1 MTQQASKDATTATT
15 VAKPPYMQNRELS
28 WLDFNKRVLDQGA
41 DPTVPLL
48 ERLNFISIFWS
59 NLQEFFMV
67 RVGSLGDLALL
78 KKSIIDPKSGMTPA
92 EQLDAIYE
100 RCHELYPYYE
110 ETYQH
115 LNDLLARE
123 GIRQVRK
130 DRLTDEQLVFLDD
143 YMADNVLP
151 FLSPQIVN
159 ARHPFPHLENGGLYI
174 IVRLDE
180 QAPPKVKKTK
190 EEKARAKAEKA
201 ERVEKGERKQSKNL
215 GAEGVTLG
223 IIPLPRQT
231 DRVIALP
238 GEGLSFM
245 LVEHAIEMW
254 VPEIFSMYTV
264 KHTNIVCVTRN
275 ADLDATEGAEEQGE
289 DYREHMKRIL
299 KKRSRLAP
307 VRLESERPL
316 SRTVKQLLLDK
327 LGLSEHQLFVTSVPL
342 NMGYTWGLGSRLAPE
357 RRAEL
362 TQKPFAPQWPA
373 CLDRNRSII
382 EQVSEREVLLS
393 YPYQS
398 MDAFVRL
405 LHEAAND
412 PAVISI
418 KITLYRLASQSHLA
432 EALIAAAENGKEVTA
447 LFELRARFDE
457 SNNIEWSQRFEAA
470 GCHVIYGFRNF
481 KVHSKICTITRQ
493 TEDGLQHITQLGT
506 GNYNEKTAKL
516 YTDFSFIT
524 TDARIGADA
533 ADFFRNMALENTS
546 DNYDTLWVAPLMIKQ
561 NILRGIDEQIALAKA
576 GKPSGLFF
584 KTNSITDKEV
594 IDKLVE
600 ASQAG
605 VETHLFVRG
614 ISCILPGVPGYTDH
628 VREVSIVGQLLEH
641 SRIYGFGPR
650 ESCTIYLSSAD
661 LMTRNMDKRIEIA
674 WPVLNDTLREQ
685 VLGYLDI
692 SWSDTAKLRE
702 LLPDG
707 SYTPLSFFAERD
719 CEGNVELFDSQKYLI
734 AEAQR
739 MRLAAAELA
748 ARREANAGEE
758 HRVVFPLGPVTAS
771 APKAPVVTE
780 EEAEFVA
787 RESVAP
793 EAPVAVAAAPVAED
807 AAVAAV
813 GAAAVGAVG
822 TVAAVAVGKTP
833 TAEASEVA
841 EPVAAVAPEVAGA
854 VAGVSAAETLA
865 VAAGASA
872 ASVLAALHPA
882 PAASVA
888 GKTSAPADARAD
900 APVEKVGKHAAPPRV
915 EKVAPQPEIEPE
927 PSSVEP
933 APASEPVAVAAPGA
947 APEASS
953 EASASAGPAVVP
965 EAAVEPAAVA
975 DPALASEAPEPA
987 APLDPLPDSAA
998 VAAVAAAGAPVTPEF
1013 EAILRSVLAAD
1024 PSLAGTSQPEASP
1037 SPAAGDAA
1045 VPAALDTPEPQ
1056 PAVTAA
1062 ASAPSQPASAPQ
1074 PVATAPAPDT
1084 PQAASAPQA
1093 AQPRAAASP
1102 AKAEPDPFVPA
1113 AEVVDPT
1120 SPSAATGR
1128 EPLPTELVGAEIVPA
1143 TPKKLGIF
1151 GRLLKLLFG

>member
-1 MTQQASKDATTATT
+1 MNQQASKDANETTTT
-15 VAKPPYMQNRELS
+15 SKPPYMQNRELS

-67 RVGSLGDLALL
+67 RVGSLTDLVLL
-78 KKSIIDPKSGMTPA
+78 KKSIVDPKSGMTPA
-92 EQLDAIYE
+92 EQLDAVYA

-110 ETYQH
+110 ETFEN
-115 LNDLLARE
+115 LRGLLAQE
-123 GIRQVRK
+123 NICQLRK
-130 DRLTDEQLVFLDD
+130 DDLTDEQLVALDD

-174 IVRLDE
+174 VVRLDE
-180 QAPPKVKKTK
+180 QAAPKQKKTK

-201 ERVEKGERKQSKNL
+201 ERAEKGEGKQSKNL

-231 DRVIALP
+231 NRVIQLP
-238 GEGLSFM
+238 GEGLSYM
-245 LVEHAIEMW
+245 LVEHAIEMF

-316 SRTVKQLLLDK
+316 SRTVKKLLLDK
-327 LGLSEHQLFVTSVPL
+327 LGLAEHQIFVTKVPL
-342 NMGYTWGLGSRLAPE
+342 NMGYTWGLGARLTPE
-357 RRAEL
+357 RRAAL

-457 SNNIEWSQRFEAA
+457 SNNIEWSQRFEQA

-546 DNYDTLWVAPLMIKQ
+546 DDYSILWVAPLMIKQ
-561 NILRGIDEQIALAKA
+561 NIMRKIDEQIALAKA
-576 GKPSGLFF
+576 GKPCGLFF

-614 ISCILPGVPGYTDH
+614 ISCLLPGVAGYTDH
-628 VREVSIVGQLLEH
+628 VHEVSIVGQLLEH

-650 ESCTIYLSSAD
+650 EGCEIYLSSAD

-674 WPVLNDTLREQ
+674 WPILNPVLREQ

-707 SYTPLSFFAERD
+707 SYTPLGFFAQADEA
-719 CEGNVELFDSQKYLI
+719 GNVELFDSQKYLI

-748 ARREANAGEE
+748 ARHEAERAEDR
-758 HRVVFPLGPVTAS
+758 RVVFPLGRVETSTPDM
-771 APKAPVVTE
+771 PEVVTE
-780 EEAEFVA
+780 EESEFVVREDAIPAEVPVAEPAAASMADIAEGRATDVVDEALAALRGVAGTSRSEDDSEAAQDLAAGKSVPASKTEDAEAVKPAAEA
-787 RESVAP
+787 RLAP
-793 EAPVAVAAAPVAED
+793 EAPSEPSVEATPAPEAPASAAATMAVAAGATAASVLQSAAVPAASPSAPEAKRAVAAAP
-807 AAVAAV
+807 AATEKAPKHAA
-813 GAAAVGAVG
+813 
-822 TVAAVAVGKTP
+822 P
-833 TAEASEVA
+833 
-841 EPVAAVAPEVAGA
+841 APS
-854 VAGVSAAETLA
+854 SA
-865 VAAGASA
+865 
-872 ASVLAALHPA
+872 PA
-882 PAASVA
+882 PAAPAPAPS
-888 GKTSAPADARAD
+888 SAPAPAATT
-900 APVEKVGKHAAPPRV
+900 PAAP
-915 EKVAPQPEIEPE
+915 AP
-927 PSSVEP
+927 STP
-933 APASEPVAVAAPGA
+933 APAST
-947 APEASS
+947 
-953 EASASAGPAVVP
+953 PATP
-965 EAAVEPAAVA
+965 ATPAAT
-975 DPALASEAPEPA
+975 L
-987 APLDPLPDSAA
+987 
-998 VAAVAAAGAPVTPEF
+998 
-1013 EAILRSVLAAD
+1013 
-1024 PSLAGTSQPEASP
+1024 
-1037 SPAAGDAA
+1037 
-1045 VPAALDTPEPQ
+1045 
-1056 PAVTAA
+1056 
-1062 ASAPSQPASAPQ
+1062 
-1074 PVATAPAPDT
+1074 
-1084 PQAASAPQA
+1084 
-1093 AQPRAAASP
+1093 
-1102 AKAEPDPFVPA
+1102 EPDPFAPA
-1113 AEVVDPT
+1113 AEIVDPA
-1120 SPSAATGR
+1120 SPSAATVR
-1128 EPLPTELVGAEIVPA
+1128 ETLPTECVTTEIVTA
-1143 TPKKLGIF
+1143 PKKLGFF

>member
-1 MTQQASKDATTATT
+1 MNQQASKDANETTTT
-15 VAKPPYMQNRELS
+15 SKPPYMQNRELS

-67 RVGSLGDLALL
+67 RVGSLTDLALL
-78 KKSIIDPKSGMTPA
+78 KKSIVDPKSGMTPA
-92 EQLDAIYE
+92 EQLDAVYA

-110 ETYQH
+110 ETFEN
-115 LNDLLARE
+115 LRGLLAQE
-123 GIRQVRK
+123 NICQLRK
-130 DRLTDEQLVFLDD
+130 DDLTDEQLVALDD

-174 IVRLDE
+174 VVRLDE
-180 QAPPKVKKTK
+180 QAAPKQKKTK

-201 ERVEKGERKQSKNL
+201 ERAEKGEGKQSKNL

-231 DRVIALP
+231 NRVIQLP
-238 GEGLSFM
+238 GEGLSYM

-264 KHTNIVCVTRN
+264 KHTNIICVTRN

-316 SRTVKQLLLDK
+316 SRTVKKLLLDK
-327 LGLSEHQLFVTSVPL
+327 LGLAEHQIFVTKVPL
-342 NMGYTWGLGSRLAPE
+342 NMGYTWGLAARLAPE
-357 RRAEL
+357 RRAAL
-362 TQKPFAPQWPA
+362 TQTPFTPQWPA

-457 SNNIEWSQRFEAA
+457 SNNIEWSQRFEQA

-546 DNYDTLWVAPLMIKQ
+546 DDYSILWVAPLMIKQ
-561 NILRGIDEQIALAKA
+561 NIMRKIDEQIALAKA
-576 GKPSGLFF
+576 GKPCGLFF

-614 ISCILPGVPGYTDH
+614 ISCLLPGVAGYTDH
-628 VREVSIVGQLLEH
+628 VHEVSIVGQLLEH

-650 ESCTIYLSSAD
+650 EGCEIYLSSAD

-674 WPVLNDTLREQ
+674 WPILNPVLREQ

-707 SYTPLSFFAERD
+707 SYTPLGFFAQADEA
-719 CEGNVELFDSQKYLI
+719 GNVELFDSQKYLI

-748 ARREANAGEE
+748 ARHEAERAEDR
-758 HRVVFPLGPVTAS
+758 RVVFPLGRVETSTPDM
-771 APKAPVVTE
+771 PEVVTE
-780 EEAEFVA
+780 EESEFVVREDAIPAEVPVAEPAAASMADIAEGRATDVVDEALAALRGVAGTSRSAGDSEAAQDLAAGKSAPASKTEDAEAVKPAAKA
-787 RESVAP
+787 RLAP
-793 EAPVAVAAAPVAED
+793 EAPSEPSVEATPAPEAPASAAAVMAVAAGATAASVLQSAAVSAVSLSAPEAKRAVAAAP
-807 AAVAAV
+807 AATEKAPKHAA
-813 GAAAVGAVG
+813 
-822 TVAAVAVGKTP
+822 P
-833 TAEASEVA
+833 
-841 EPVAAVAPEVAGA
+841 APS
-854 VAGVSAAETLA
+854 SA
-865 VAAGASA
+865 
-872 ASVLAALHPA
+872 PA
-882 PAASVA
+882 PAAPAPAPS
-888 GKTSAPADARAD
+888 SAPAPAATT
-900 APVEKVGKHAAPPRV
+900 PAAP
-915 EKVAPQPEIEPE
+915 AP
-927 PSSVEP
+927 SAP
-933 APASEPVAVAAPGA
+933 APAST
-947 APEASS
+947 
-953 EASASAGPAVVP
+953 
-965 EAAVEPAAVA
+965 
-975 DPALASEAPEPA
+975 PA
-987 APLDPLPDSAA
+987 APA
-998 VAAVAAAGAPVTPEF
+998 T
-1013 EAILRSVLAAD
+1013 
-1024 PSLAGTSQPEASP
+1024 
-1037 SPAAGDAA
+1037 PAAT
-1045 VPAALDTPEPQ
+1045 L
-1056 PAVTAA
+1056 
-1062 ASAPSQPASAPQ
+1062 
-1074 PVATAPAPDT
+1074 
-1084 PQAASAPQA
+1084 
-1093 AQPRAAASP
+1093 
-1102 AKAEPDPFVPA
+1102 EPDPFAPA
-1113 AEVVDPT
+1113 AEIVDPA
-1120 SPSAATGR
+1120 SPSAATVR
-1128 EPLPTELVGAEIVPA
+1128 ETLPTECVTTEIVTA
-1143 TPKKLGIF
+1143 PKKLGFF